1 MVQPEISQI
10 LQPSARDYYR
20 TKKQEL
26 VNNNINTMKFS
37 LYTLFLALLF
47 LPLIGNAKSYQ
58 VSLFYDKAVD
68 EIRLDKFIS
77 EPVQLQDTD
86 DTLSIYERAD
96 LSVGNNF
103 QVNLEAYQYTFPQTL
118 VYPYKEGA
126 FVINVPYFPHV
137 KAINI
142 KSQNGKT
149 LNIDVSRDSKCN
161 QNNVCEYE
169 KGEDNN
175 TCISDCLGPDVKFSE
190 ETQKMLQ
197 KENGVIRDESGTVLL
212 SANTPASNTDTAS
225 EPEQS
230 KTLGNIAILIGG
242 IVFLAGGLGLFIWKL
257 RKR

>member
-1 MVQPEISQI
+1 
-10 LQPSARDYYR
+10 
-20 TKKQEL
+20 
-26 VNNNINTMKFS
+26 MKFS
-37 LYTLFLALLF
+37 FYTIFLTLLF
-47 LPLIGNAKSYQ
+47 FPLISNAKSYQ
-58 VSLFYDKAVD
+58 VSLFYDKATD
-68 EIRLDKFIS
+68 EIRLDKFVS
-77 EPVQLQDTD
+77 EPVQLQDID
-86 DTLSIYERAD
+86 DTLSIYDRSALPVD
-96 LSVGNNF
+96 NNF

-142 KSQNGKT
+142 KNQNGKV
-149 LNIDVSRDSKCN
+149 LNIDVSTTSTCN

-175 TCISDCLGPDVKFSE
+175 TCIADCLGSDVTFSE
-190 ETQKMLQ
+190 ETQKTLQ

-212 SANTPASNTDTAS
+212 STDTPTPDTNTSS
-225 EPEQS
+225 EPAES

-242 IVFLAGGLGLFIWKL
+242 ILFLAGGLGVFIWKL

>member
-1 MVQPEISQI
+1 
-10 LQPSARDYYR
+10 
-20 TKKQEL
+20 
-26 VNNNINTMKFS
+26 MKLSF
-37 LYTLFLALLF
+37 YTIFLTLLF
-47 LPLIGNAKSYQ
+47 LPLISNAKSYQ
-58 VSLFYDKAVD
+58 LSLFYDKSTD
-68 EIRLDKFIS
+68 EIRLDKFVS
-77 EPVQLQDTD
+77 EPVQLQDAD
-86 DTLSIYERAD
+86 DTLSIDDRSA
-96 LSVGNNF
+96 LPVSNNF

-137 KAINI
+137 KAISI
-142 KSQNGKT
+142 RSQNGNI

-175 TCISDCLGPDVKFSE
+175 TCISDCLGSNITFSE
-190 ETQKMLQ
+190 ETQKTLQ

-212 SANTPASNTDTAS
+212 STNTPTPNTNPDTTS
-225 EPEQS
+225 EPPQS

-242 IVFLAGGLGLFIWKL
+242 IVFLAAGLGVFIWKL